1 MCSLR
6 KKIFVPYLLHV
17 LVFCALSSQTALGSS
32 ETNLHERHVLYKM
45 LLDDYVEAITYLDLL
60 PEELNNDSLTP
71 EQEVLMSALKLSYGV
86 IEAGG
91 NPNESQVKSWSPE
104 FSSDYW
110 LQLGHAYYD
119 RGDYKKAVEA
129 WSVVEA
135 SEPDL
140 EWKRWFAAYYDP
152 DMQAPSAVPQV
163 SPQQDLGALLNV
175 SIYQLER
182 QQSNQAQAGIDPI
195 DILQEI
201 SDLDVASNHDRFIQD
216 YANLL
221 LGFHF
226 LRSGQIELGRRHFSR
241 IRRDSSLSSRGYVGL
256 AWTEMTSG
264 NYEAARRVWDELAR
278 NTNTML
284 GIAQEYHSGLAQTLE
299 ETTGTQAKIDVLQAG
314 IERLTNSLEK
324 LRAAKEKINGRTLAD
339 LLADVQP
346 KTLGELIERALSNNT
361 IRRELDL
368 RFLVDRATTSQIQA
382 FYTASLEL
390 TRLNSELLERNADL
404 LASIDELVR
413 NQVSLLDRELR
424 PILAKFPSLPM
435 SDSSNRDTQLGRA
448 FFAATDLSALQKL
461 ESEYPELQSLFEDF
475 QEDVRDLQQVI
486 LRKQEE
492 AREIKKTYQARIE
505 KVRTDLQRLRQDI
518 EEFER
523 HRDRMIIGYI
533 KNELDGLIGETEERI
548 LRLRFEL
555 ARTFDELISQRN
567 ENSNIQ

>member
-1 MCSLR
+1 
-6 KKIFVPYLLHV
+6 
-17 LVFCALSSQTALGSS
+17 
-32 ETNLHERHVLYKM
+32 
-45 LLDDYVEAITYLDLL
+45 
-60 PEELNNDSLTP
+60 
-71 EQEVLMSALKLSYGV
+71 
-86 IEAGG
+86 
-91 NPNESQVKSWSPE
+91 
-104 FSSDYW
+104 
-110 LQLGHAYYD
+110 
-119 RGDYKKAVEA
+119 
-129 WSVVEA
+129 
-135 SEPDL
+135 
-140 EWKRWFAAYYDP
+140 
-152 DMQAPSAVPQV
+152 
-163 SPQQDLGALLNV
+163 
-175 SIYQLER
+175 
-182 QQSNQAQAGIDPI
+182 
-195 DILQEI
+195 
-201 SDLDVASNHDRFIQD
+201 
-216 YANLL
+216 
-221 LGFHF
+221 
-226 LRSGQIELGRRHFSR
+226 
-241 IRRDSSLSSRGYVGL
+241 
-256 AWTEMTSG
+256 MTSG

-339 LLADVQP
+339 LLVDVQP

-448 FFAATDLSALQKL
+448 VFTATDLSALQKL
-461 ESEYPELQSLFEDF
+461 ESEYPALQSLFKDF
-475 QEDVRDLQQVI
+475 QENVRDLQQVI

-492 AREIKKTYQARIE
+492 ARETKKAYQARIE
-505 KVRTDLQRLRQDI
+505 KVRTDLQGLRQDI

-533 KNELDGLIGETEERI
+533 KNQLDGLIGETEERI